1 MRAEATKKKGQ
12 KETWTDSERY
22 KKIERR
28 RERERESLRVV
39 IPFPVDPLLS

>member
-12 KETWTDSERY
+12 KETWTGSERY

-28 RERERESLRVV
+28 RERERERERELKGSDS
-39 IPFPVDPLLS
+39 FSG